1 MRALQ
6 FTLVDCP
13 GHASLIKTLLVGAQI
28 MDVAVLVVDATKGI
42 QAQTAECIIL
52 AELLSERAIVAL
64 NKIDLFPEATR
75 MKQTRKAGRA
85 VLEALKLTKLADSE
99 LCPVSAAK
107 GQAVGIDDLK
117 TALLNNVP
125 TIVRDGE
132 APFLFMSDHCFHVKG
147 QGTVLSGAGARLQRV
162 HSSQGYSLAGS

>member
-1 MRALQ
+1 MPCTKEQREALGVATLQ

-28 MDVAVLVVDATKGI
+28 MDVAILVVDSTKGI

-52 AELLSERAIVAL
+52 AELLSARAIVIL

-75 MKQTRKAGRA
+75 LKQTRKAGRA
-85 VLEALKLTKLADSE
+85 VLDALKLTKLADSV
-99 LCPVSAAK
+99 LCPVSALRGHAE
-107 GQAVGIDDLK
+107 GIEDLRA
-117 TALLNNVP
+117 ALLTNVP
-125 TIVRDGE
+125 PIVRDHE

-147 QGTVLSGAGARLQRV
+147 QGTVLSGAGP
-162 HSSQGYSLAGS
+162 